1 MTPLENRPALRG
13 GFRLSRNYSF
23 ADKQERTVGRSK
35 VVRKFLYR
43 NFLPPE
49 VQKGRYPCAAS
60 RPRCADT
67 CSPFLSICR
76 ANAISCALPR
86 KMLKNADYTT
96 FSTDRNRPALRDG
109 FLCLR
114 NGTTYIYLIYIHL
127 RYAARRGEH
136 CSPAQGKWTRI
147 NNICRLRGTARRV
160 VPQGTFSCGVAA
172 IHLVAPCGGVCSFT
186 LRGCVV

>member
-1 MTPLENRPALRG
+1 M
-13 GFRLSRNYSF
+13 
-23 ADKQERTVGRSK
+23 GRSK

-86 KMLKNADYTT
+86 EMLKNADYTT
-96 FSTDRNRPALRDG
+96 FRQTEGLEFSLKSFFHTVTKRHFSRQAEWNARCRANRLALRHMHLSADKNG
-109 FLCLR
+109 QTALVCPLYFYSPQPGQSEQSPHSVPSAALR
-114 NGTTYIYLIYIHL
+114 
-127 RYAARRGEH
+127 
-136 CSPAQGKWTRI
+136 S
-147 NNICRLRGTARRV
+147 
-160 VPQGTFSCGVAA
+160 S
-172 IHLVAPCGGVCSFT
+172 
-186 LRGCVV
+186 

>member
-1 MTPLENRPALRG
+1 M
-13 GFRLSRNYSF
+13 
-23 ADKQERTVGRSK
+23 GRSK

-76 ANAISCALPR
+76 ANAISCALLR
-86 KMLKNADYTT
+86 EMRKNADYTT

-109 FLCLR
+109 FLCPR

-147 NNICRLRGTARRV
+147 NNICRLRGTARRGRT
-160 VPQGTFSCGVAA
+160 PG
-172 IHLVAPCGGVCSFT
+172 HLLLRRCRNSPCRALRRCLLFHSAR
-186 LRGCVV
+186 LRGIINIDWKGGAAGARGHGRIAA